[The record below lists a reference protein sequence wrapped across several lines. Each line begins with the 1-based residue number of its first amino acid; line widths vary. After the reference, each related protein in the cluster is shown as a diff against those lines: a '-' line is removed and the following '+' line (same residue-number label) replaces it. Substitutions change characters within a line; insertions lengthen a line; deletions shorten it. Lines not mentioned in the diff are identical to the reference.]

1 MLIAW
6 TSSVKQKVGW
16 GKQKKCM
23 NYEELQYK
31 KPINKKHKL
40 QEGFRNSVRHQVIY
54 VKNDISIERVATNA
68 IKF

>member
-1 MLIAW
+1 MLISQ
-6 TSSVKQKVGW
+6 TSSVKQKACW
-16 GKQKKCM
+16 GRQKKCA

-40 QEGFRNSVRHQVIY
+40 QEGFRNSVRHQTIY
-54 VKNDISIERVATNA
+54 VKNDISIERVATDA